1 MALIK
6 DYFLK
11 TEELKNKYGDKSV
24 VLMQVGSFYEIY
36 GIKNKGN
43 IVGSCIRDITN
54 ICEIDIAD
62 KKQCI
67 GKDNIVMAGFG
78 TRDYILEKYLK
89 KIQSHNYTVAVYDQQ
104 TEAGIITR
112 TLSNIYSP
120 GTYFSNDS
128 VKISNNIT
136 CIWCQ
141 KSSKSIIIGI
151 SNIDIFTGKSSIFEY
166 EEELIKHNTIF
177 DELELFISIYNP
189 SEIILIYDLNDN
201 KYIDS
206 LINFASIQ
214 TNCIHKIDLHNNEN
228 DDNENDDNE
237 NDNNE
242 NDNNNNNNN
251 NNENITKAKKCKKQ
265 VYQKETLHYYFK
277 DQNIS
282 EIYTTEVACQS
293 FCYLLDFINQHN
305 PNLLQKINVPIYE
318 NSGYRTVL
326 GNHSLKQ
333 LNMVN
338 SNEKNN
344 SKFNSI
350 EELLNLCITPMGKRR
365 ISYII
370 THPIHDSDKLIDEYA
385 ICDYILKKDKMKEI
399 REELCIIKDLEK
411 INRKFFLHTIT
422 PNEIYNLHRNLSVI
436 NDLYKTLIKDTKL
449 KKYIQK
455 FINDDISSICQHLQS
470 EFIKFVCITKC
481 KNICNLDFEENIIK
495 KGVFESHDKKM
506 ETYVESYD
514 KLTALEEYFDDVL
527 KSKQKK
533 SKTNKFVT
541 IKETDKSGFSLQTT
555 TIRAKI
561 LIDEL
566 IKQDSSTITYKSSYD
581 QKNKEFTINNKLLQK
596 TSYGNNNN
604 SHIES
609 YEIKE
614 LCKTIQMSKSI
625 MIESLH
631 NSYKN
636 IIKQLSINS
645 EKIDIIVNFVA
656 IIDVIYN
663 KAHVAK
669 LYNYSKPEIDVSK
682 DSAFFN
688 VEGLRHPLIEN
699 LLHDETYVTND
710 LKMNNDNLG
719 ILLYGINA
727 IGKSCLIKSI
737 GICMIMAQT
746 GFFVPCSKLNYKPY
760 HHIFTRII
768 GNDNIFKGL
777 STFAVEMLELNNI
790 LKKCN
795 ENSLILG
802 DELCSGTENDSA
814 IGIIL
819 SGIEHL
825 YSQKS
830 NFIFATHIH
839 EIVEYEEIK
848 IKVKMSIKHMSVQY
862 NKESDNLI
870 YYRTLKEGP
879 GDSMYGLEVCKY
891 LHMPKYFLDYAHNI
905 RNKYSNKKGILDYK
919 LCRYNTDKIR
929 GMCELCKEDISSE
942 THHLNHQSKANK
954 TSGFINS
961 FHKDV
966 NGNLMNVCEKCHLK
980 LHKHK
985 KGHKKT
991 KTTEGFILEDLQ

>member
-11 TEELKNKYGDKSV
+11 TEELKKKYGEKSV
-24 VLMQVGSFYEIY
+24 VLMQVGSFFEIY
-36 GIKNKGN
+36 GLKKKGKF
-43 IVGSCIRDITN
+43 VGSCIQDITS
-54 ICEIDIAD
+54 ICEIEIAD

-67 GKDNIVMAGFG
+67 GKDNVVMAGFG

-89 KIQSHNYTVAVYDQQ
+89 KMQEHNYTVAVYEQQ
-104 TEAGIITR
+104 IEAGNIIR

-151 SNIDIFTGKSSIFEY
+151 SNIDIFTGKSAIFEY

-201 KYIDS
+201 KYINS

-214 TNCIHKIDLHNNEN
+214 TNCIHKIDLNEN
-228 DDNENDDNE
+228 NKENHNDNDNDNE
-237 NDNNE
+237 NDNE
-242 NDNNNNNNN
+242 NDN
-251 NNENITKAKKCKKQ
+251 IIKAKKCMKQ
-265 VYQKETLHYYFK
+265 IYQKETMLYYFQ
-277 DQNIS
+277 DQNMNDL
-282 EIYTTEVACQS
+282 YYYEVACQS
-293 FCYLLDFINQHN
+293 FCYLLYFISQHN
-305 PNLLQKINVPIYE
+305 PNLLQKINVPKYE
-318 NSGYRTVL
+318 NSGYRTIL

-338 SNEKNN
+338 SDEKKN
-344 SKFNSI
+344 SKFNSV
-350 EELLNLCITPMGKRR
+350 EELLNLCITPMGKRQ
-365 ISYII
+365 INHII
-370 THPIHDSDKLIDEYA
+370 THPIHDSEKLIDEYN
-385 ICDYILKKDKMKEI
+385 ICDHILKKDKIKET
-399 REELCIIKDLEK
+399 RDKLLIIKDLEK

-422 PNEIYNLHRNLSVI
+422 PNELYNLYSNLSAI
-436 NDLYKTLIKDTKL
+436 NDLYKILMKDKQI

-455 FINDDISSICQHLQS
+455 FINEDIIFICEHLQS
-470 EFIKFVCITKC
+470 EFINFLCINKC
-481 KNICNLDFEENIIK
+481 KNICSLDFEENIIK
-495 KGVFESHDKKM
+495 KGVFESHDENVK
-506 ETYVESYD
+506 TYIESYD
-514 KLTALEEYFDDVL
+514 KLIALEEYFDVVL
-527 KSKQKK
+527 KSKEKK
-533 SKTNKFVT
+533 SKTNKFVS

-555 TIRAKI
+555 SRRAKL

-566 IKQDSSTITYKSSYD
+566 MKQDSSTITYKSSYD
-581 QKNKEFTINNKLLQK
+581 QKKKEFIINNKLLQK
-596 TSYGNNNN
+596 TAYGNSNN
-604 SHIES
+604 SHIEGH
-609 YEIKE
+609 EIKE
-614 LCKTIQMSKSI
+614 LCKTIQISKSI

-636 IIKQLSINS
+636 IVKKLSINS
-645 EKIDIIVNFVA
+645 EKIDIVVKFIA

-669 LYNYSKPEIDVSK
+669 LYHYSKPAIDDSNN
-682 DSAFFN
+682 SAFFQ

-710 LKMNNDNLG
+710 LILNNDNLG

-737 GICMIMAQT
+737 GICIIMAQT
-746 GFFVPCSKLNYKPY
+746 GFFVPCSNLIYKPY

-790 LKKCN
+790 LKNCN

-819 SGIEHL
+819 SGIEYL

-830 NFIFATHIH
+830 NFIFATH
-839 EIVEYEEIK
+839 
-848 IKVKMSIKHMSVQY
+848 KVKMSIKHMSVQY
-862 NKESDNLI
+862 NKETDNLI

-891 LHMPKYFLDYAHNI
+891 LHMPKHFLDYANNI
-905 RNKYSNKKGILDYK
+905 RNKYSNKKGVLDYK
-919 LCRYNTDKIR
+919 VCRYNNDKIR
-929 GMCELCKEDISSE
+929 GLCELCKEDMSSE
-942 THHLNHQSKANK
+942 THHLQHQSKADKK
-954 TSGFINS
+954 TGFINT

-980 LHKHK
+980 MHKNK

-991 KTTEGFILEDLQ
+991 KTSEGFILEDLQ